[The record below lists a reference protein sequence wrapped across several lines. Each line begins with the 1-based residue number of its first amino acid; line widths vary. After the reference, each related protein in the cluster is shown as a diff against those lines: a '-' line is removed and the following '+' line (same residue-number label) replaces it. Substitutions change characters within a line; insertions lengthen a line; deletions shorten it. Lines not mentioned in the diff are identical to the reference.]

1 MSKRVTAVAVVALVL
16 LAGCAGGPLGGDSAA
31 PDDAANGTDGP
42 TSTTTVSLDPVTEQ
56 SWVAANQSIAFD
68 RLTQR
73 HSQTL
78 ANASSYTFSR
88 QTVSNLG
95 SETRSRI
102 AVNHDRERANFSI
115 TSLGDDRAQYQKTFV
130 KNSVVY
136 ATSEADPGAGVSSQ
150 DANMTGA
157 KFDQFVAE
165 QSRISSL
172 GGTPAAFEWEYVGVE
187 DGAYVFEAD
196 SVGASERTSFN
207 ADNVT
212 AASGQLVVSERGVVH
227 ELSLSLTVQMSDG
240 TESASVSIE
249 TTDVDGTDVAEPAWT
264 DEA

>member
-1 MSKRVTAVAVVALVL
+1 MSKRVTTLTVVALVL
-16 LAGCAGGPLGGDSAA
+16 LAGCAGGPLGGDSAT
-31 PDDAANGTDGP
+31 PDDATNETDSP
-42 TSTTTVSLDPVTEQ
+42 TTTVDLEDVTQQ

-73 HSQTL
+73 HSAVL

-88 QTVSNLG
+88 VIVSNTD

-102 AVNHDRERANFSI
+102 AVDHERERANLSI
-115 TSLGDDRAQYQKTFV
+115 TSRRNDQAQYQKTFMANGTV
-130 KNSVVY
+130 W
-136 ATSEADPGAGVSSQ
+136 ATSEADPADVPSR
-150 DANMTGA
+150 DANMTGE
-157 KFDQFVAE
+157 KFDRFVAE

-196 SVGASERTSFN
+196 SVGASERTSFD

-212 AASGQLVVSERGVVH
+212 AASGRLVVSERGVVR
-227 ELSLSLTVQMSDG
+227 ELSLSLTVETGDG
-240 TESASVSIE
+240 EQSASVSIE
-249 TTDVDGTDVAEPAWT
+249 TVGVDETDVEKPSWA
-264 DEA
+264 DE